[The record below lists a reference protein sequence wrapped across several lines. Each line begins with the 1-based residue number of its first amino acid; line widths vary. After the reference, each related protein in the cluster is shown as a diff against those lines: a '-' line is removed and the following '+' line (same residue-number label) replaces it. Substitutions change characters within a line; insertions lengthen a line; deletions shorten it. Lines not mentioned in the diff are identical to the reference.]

1 MALASRRCLTTLTRH
16 GASLLSHHQRLKP
29 PTASRSLCDSSLIER
44 DSAIPTQYRPR
55 FDLTMEMEKVLM
67 GYKFNEPFAV
77 ELESWWQ
84 VRVEVKEE
92 KEKEKETKKERR
104 QSSFKPSVLFF
115 VGKQPYES
123 LRGDIIHTERLN
135 FANVNDKVYFV
146 KVALLSLDKY
156 HLTIRRKNHQFLR
169 RAYVEAVIVDQM
181 RMQPFGKGFTK
192 LRVLDFGLVDKRK
205 LNLV

>member
-1 MALASRRCLTTLTRH
+1 MACASRRCLTTLTHH
-16 GASLLSHHQRLKP
+16 GASHLSNLQRLKP
-29 PTASRSLCDSSLIER
+29 PTASRSLCYSSLIER
-44 DSAIPTQYRPR
+44 VWTYPIQLSGPYDPKMEREKAIMGYRFSKPSKLER
-55 FDLTMEMEKVLM
+55 WQVEMEALKAKLR
-67 GYKFNEPFAV
+67 KK
-77 ELESWWQ
+77 EL
-84 VRVEVKEE
+84 
-92 KEKEKETKKERR
+92 KERR

-115 VGKQPYES
+115 VGKQPYEA

-156 HLTIRRKNHQFLR
+156 HLTIRWKNHQFLR
-169 RAYVEAVIVDQM
+169 RAYVEAVIVDQ
-181 RMQPFGKGFTK
+181 GFTK

>member
-104 QSSFKPSVLFF
+104 QYFKPSVLFY
-115 VGKQPYES
+115 VGKQPYHA
-123 LRGDIIHTERLN
+123 LKGDIIYTERLN
-135 FANVNDKVYFV
+135 HPNVKDKVYFV
-146 KVALLSLDKY
+146 RVAFLSLDKHRFMM
-156 HLTIRRKNHQFLR
+156 HLKTGQLLTD
-169 RAYVEAVIVDQM
+169 AYVETVFEGH
-181 RMQPFGKGFTK
+181 MQLFGKDLTK
-192 LRVLDFGLVDKRK
+192 LRVVDFGLGESDRFH
-205 LNLV
+205 LV